1 MLATAALALLL
12 AACVTVPRGS
22 APPASAVPGSG
33 SVAPSALASPASPS
47 ASPTVPDP
55 SQLAAGSTPPSSA
68 IPSRSA
74 VPSIGYIS
82 LDGSQAYGQAIG
94 AGIREAAATAG
105 IQLVECD
112 SGWTRA
118 GVQACIDTLAAAGVH
133 GVISFQP
140 IADLAPE
147 LCRATGDA
155 PTIGIVYDQ
164 GPCQVSLLQI
174 DQAES
179 GRLAGAE
186 LGRFAAERWDCDVK
200 AYLSLGSDAEDPIGG
215 ARMEGFRSGYQEE
228 CPLPDDTR
236 ALSGAQYLAT
246 AQTQIAAVLDKV
258 KGRPI
263 VVAGVSD
270 IAILG
275 AMAAAA
281 AAGRENHLWY
291 AGQLA
296 EPAIREVIACDDH
309 MVASVAQFPER
320 YGGIVVPALLD
331 AIAGREV
338 PPQLQAELE
347 LVTAANV
354 RQLFPDTGAC
364 DE

>member
-1 MLATAALALLL
+1 MLASALLTLVL
-12 AACVTVPRGS
+12 AACVTVPREGD
-22 APPASAVPGSG
+22 PPASTLPGPGSA
-33 SVAPSALASPASPS
+33 APSGSASIAPPSASATAQDPPASP
-47 ASPTVPDP
+47 V
-55 SQLAAGSTPPSSA
+55 GSTLPSA
-68 IPSRSA
+68 PIPWRST

-82 LDGSQAYGQAIG
+82 LDGSQAYGQAISS
-94 AGIREAAATAG
+94 GIREAAATAG
-105 IQLVECD
+105 VELVECD

-118 GVQACIDTLAAAGVH
+118 GVQACIDALAAAGVH

-147 LCRATGDA
+147 LCRATGEA

-186 LGRFAAERWDCDVK
+186 LGRYASERWDCDVK
-200 AYLSLGSDAEDPIGG
+200 AYLLLGSDAEDPIGG

-236 ALSGAQYLAT
+236 TLSGAQYLAT
-246 AQTQIAAVLDKV
+246 AQTQVAAVLDKV
-258 KGRPI
+258 RGRPI

-281 AAGRENHLWY
+281 AADRENHLWY

-296 EPAIREVIACDDH
+296 EPAIREIIACDDQ

-320 YGGIVVPALLD
+320 YGNVLVPALLD
-331 AIAGREV
+331 AIAGRDV
-338 PPQLQAELE
+338 PPRLEAELE

-354 RQLFPDTGAC
+354 RQLFPDTRAC
-364 DE
+364 DD